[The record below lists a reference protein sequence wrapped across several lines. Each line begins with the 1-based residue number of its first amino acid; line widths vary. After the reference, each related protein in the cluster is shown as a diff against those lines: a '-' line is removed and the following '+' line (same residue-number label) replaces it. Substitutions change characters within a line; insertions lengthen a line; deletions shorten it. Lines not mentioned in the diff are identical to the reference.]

1 MNRIGQSYGELL
13 DVLTSKYTGGI
24 HKMQYEK
31 TRASINASFD
41 FSSGTLSAAVQG
53 NHVAVCFIL
62 GQLVRNVALSK
73 AKVKGIPN
81 KQALEEVLHAV
92 ANTAGLSDIP
102 GTRIDLSREYKRGT
116 DHD

>member
-1 MNRIGQSYGELL
+1 MQDEKNRAY
-13 DVLTSKYTGGI
+13 
-24 HKMQYEK
+24 
-31 TRASINASFD
+31 INASFD
-41 FSSGTLSAAVQG
+41 FSSLTLSAVVKG
-53 NHVAVCFIL
+53 DHHTVCFIL

-73 AKVKGIPN
+73 AEVKGIPN

-92 ANTAGLSDIP
+92 SNAAGLSDIP

>member
-1 MNRIGQSYGELL
+1 
-13 DVLTSKYTGGI
+13 
-24 HKMQYEK
+24 MQDK
-31 TRASINASFD
+31 KIRASINASFD

-73 AKVKGIPN
+73 AKVKGIPEEL
-81 KQALEEVLHAV
+81 ALEEVLHAV
-92 ANTAGLSDIP
+92 SNAAGLSDIP

>member
-1 MNRIGQSYGELL
+1 MVEIGQSHGELL
-13 DVLTSKYTGGI
+13 DVLTSEYTGGI

-31 TRASINASFD
+31 TRASISASFD

-73 AKVKGIPN
+73 AKVKGIPEE
-81 KQALEEVLHAV
+81 QALEEVLRVVEDV
-92 ANTAGLSDIP
+92 AHTSNVAGMRL
-102 GTRIDLSREYKRGT
+102 DLSRECKG
-116 DHD
+116 D

>member
-1 MNRIGQSYGELL
+1 
-13 DVLTSKYTGGI
+13 
-24 HKMQYEK
+24 MQDEK
-31 TRASINASFD
+31 NRASINASFD

-73 AKVKGIPN
+73 AKVKGIPEE
-81 KQALEEVLHAV
+81 QALEEVLRVVEDVAHASNV
-92 ANTAGLSDIP
+92 AGM
-102 GTRIDLSREYKRGT
+102 RIDLSREYKRGT

>member
-1 MNRIGQSYGELL
+1 
-13 DVLTSKYTGGI
+13 
-24 HKMQYEK
+24 MQYEK
-31 TRASINASFD
+31 TRASISASFD

-73 AKVKGIPN
+73 AKVKGIPEEL
-81 KQALEEVLHAV
+81 ALEEVLRVVEDVAHASNV
-92 ANTAGLSDIP
+92 A